1 MKKFYKY
8 IAVVAIAATAGFTA
22 YSTQGN
28 KLHLSSLAIE
38 NVEALARGES
48 GGGADPNVSYG
59 RGLTDCYEDGVK
71 VGTKCM
77 PTYPQDEC
85 KLSEVWGRCPYI

>member
-8 IAVVAIAATAGFTA
+8 IAVVTIVAAAGFTA

-28 KLHLSSLAIE
+28 KLHLSSLAME

-59 RGLTDCYEDGVK
+59 YELVDCWDKSGK
-71 VGTKCM
+71 NIIGARCM
-77 PTYPQDEC
+77 QHQGFECHINQTY
-85 KLSEVWGRCPYI
+85 GRCSN

>member
-8 IAVVAIAATAGFTA
+8 IAVVAIVAAVGFTA

-28 KLHLSSLAIE
+28 KLHLSSLAME

-48 GGGADPNVSYG
+48 GGVDPNVSYG
-59 RGLTDCYEDGVK
+59 YALTECKDGD
-71 VGTKCM
+71 GHTTGNRCTLW
-77 PTYPQDEC
+77 PGGEC
-85 KLSEVWGRCPYI
+85 KLSMLWGHC